1 MARPTLPVDMLS
13 DGTRISNAEREA
25 RAAMEREL
33 RGKSDRLD
41 PPAEWSDERKD
52 LFTFIVR
59 ECFPEDSLCNLDYF
73 LIEELAISLDRKAK
87 LDILIDHDGA
97 GVEALSNVQT
107 RQARESCRKSALDC
121 MRDLGMSRAARAKV
135 ADKAASI
142 AKKPLTVFDVMGD
155 DED

>member
-41 PPAEWSDERKD
+41 PPAEWSDERKG
-52 LFTFIVR
+52 LFEFIVR

-73 LIEELAISLDRKAK
+73 LLEELAISLDRKAK
-87 LDILIDHDGA
+87 LDMLIDH
-97 GVEALSNVQT
+97 EEWRRCPT
-107 RQARESCRKSALDC
+107 CRRARP
-121 MRDLGMSRAARAKV
+121 GNRAARARST
-135 ADKAASI
+135 ACATSACRGPRAPRSPTRRL
-142 AKKPLTVFDVMGD
+142 A
-155 DED
+155 

>member
-13 DGTRISNAEREA
+13 DSTRISNAEREA
-25 RAAMEREL
+25 RAAKEREL
-33 RGKSDRLD
+33 RGKSDHLE
-41 PPAEWSDERKD
+41 PPHEWSDERKA
-52 LFTFIVR
+52 LFVFIVS

-73 LIEELAISLDRKAK
+73 LLEELAISLDRKAK
-87 LDILIDHDGA
+87 FDLMIDEDIEELT
-97 GVEALSNVQT
+97 NVQM

-142 AKKPLTVFDVMGD
+142 AKKPMTVFDVMGD